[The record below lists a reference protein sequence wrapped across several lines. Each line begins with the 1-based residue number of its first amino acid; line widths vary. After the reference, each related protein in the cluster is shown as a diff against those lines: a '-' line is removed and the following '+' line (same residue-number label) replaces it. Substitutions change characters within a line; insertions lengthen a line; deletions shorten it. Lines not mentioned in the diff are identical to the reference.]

1 MQSLTTAGYSFLTLK
16 GKKAMS
22 RLGDSQQYE
31 LMAGRADKSC
41 NGLTSRERVEKYD
54 RNTGRMLLALRVH

>member
-1 MQSLTTAGYSFLTLK
+1 
-16 GKKAMS
+16 MS

-31 LMAGRADKSC
+31 LMAGRADKSG
-41 NGLTSRERVEKYD
+41 NGLTPRERVEKYD